1 MSESIRSSESP
12 QAGDPWP
19 ASQLPQSGEP
29 GQSGAPLQSSEPG
42 QPETAGQPSG
52 PREPAAFLRPLI
64 TSRRNPVVGRF
75 RALHESRGRRD
86 QGRVLLEGTHLIE
99 EAARLGLA
107 ASELL
112 ATPAWI
118 EAHQALLH
126 QHPAMAAVLQ
136 PVDEA
141 VLAAAATTQHPDGVV
156 LSLDLPRPA
165 APARPG
171 FVLALEQL
179 QDPGNLGTLMRTAL
193 AAGVEALWL
202 AGGADPWQPKV
213 VRASAGAAL
222 TLPLERL
229 AGLALRLQQARAQGV
244 QVVATAVTARVG
256 PTPPASA
263 PSATGPSGTG
273 PTASPSEATPSA
285 AGASAAGTAALP
297 YWQLDWTL
305 PTVLLLGNEGA
316 GLSADLLS
324 CCSHRVTIPHS
335 AAVESLNVAVAA
347 GPLLL
352 ERWRQQQERMP
363 VTP

>member
-1 MSESIRSSESP
+1 M
-12 QAGDPWP
+12 
-19 ASQLPQSGEP
+19 
-29 GQSGAPLQSSEPG
+29 
-42 QPETAGQPSG
+42 
-52 PREPAAFLRPLI
+52 
-64 TSRRNPVVGRF
+64 VGRF

-141 VLAAAATTQHPDGVV
+141 VLAAAATTRHPDGVV

-165 APARPG
+165 APTRPG

-229 AGLALRLQQARAQGV
+229 EGLALRLQQARAQGV
-244 QVVATAVTARVG
+244 QVVATTVTARVG

-263 PSATGPSGTG
+263 A
-273 PTASPSEATPSA
+273 A
-285 AGASAAGTAALP
+285 AGASAAGTAAIP

-316 GLSADLLS
+316 GLSSDLLS